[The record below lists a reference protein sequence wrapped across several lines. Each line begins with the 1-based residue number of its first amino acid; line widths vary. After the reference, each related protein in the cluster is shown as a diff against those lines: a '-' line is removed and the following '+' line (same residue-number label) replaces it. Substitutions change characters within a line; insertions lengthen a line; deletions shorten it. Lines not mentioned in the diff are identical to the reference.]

1 MALARSLNAV
11 RGGILAHLRVPVS
24 QSVAQH
30 QAAPAS
36 WQFVRAFA
44 GTYLDKN
51 DVTER
56 VLSVVKNFDQKVD
69 QTKVKNDPAEL
80 YCMHSFSCF
89 VLELSLTA
97 YLPLRAIS
105 RGYDRDQ
112 LCCVASGDTKL

>member
-1 MALARSLNAV
+1 MLSWVAAFNEPSNKVVKHFRTDERQGILGCGIDIKHRTAIPHSTMALARSLNAV
-11 RGGILAHLRVPVS
+11 RSGVLAHLRVSAS

-69 QTKVKNDPAEL
+69 QSKV
-80 YCMHSFSCF
+80 
-89 VLELSLTA
+89 
-97 YLPLRAIS
+97 
-105 RGYDRDQ
+105 
-112 LCCVASGDTKL
+112 